1 MSGKHLARAVKLA
14 GGQAALAR
22 ALSERLGRSY
32 KQQNVWNWLY
42 REVSIL
48 PAEVVIPIEQIV
60 GGKVTRHQLRPDIYP
75 SESRAPRLPKPQLDT
90 AGSAAGTRRA
100 SNE

>member
-1 MSGKHLARAVKLA
+1 MTSKHLKKAVDLA

-22 ALSERLGRSY
+22 KLSERLGREF

-60 GGKVTRHQLRPDIYP
+60 DGKVTRHQLRPDIYP
-75 SESRAPRLPKPQLDT
+75 AEKARA
-90 AGSAAGTRRA
+90 
-100 SNE
+100 